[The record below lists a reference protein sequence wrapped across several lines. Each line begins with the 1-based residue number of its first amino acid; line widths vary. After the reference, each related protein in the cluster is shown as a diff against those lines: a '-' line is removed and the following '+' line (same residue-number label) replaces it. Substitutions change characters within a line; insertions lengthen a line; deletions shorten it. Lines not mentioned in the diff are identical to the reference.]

1 MTPVDTPPLPITLP
15 DEAATLALGERLAS
29 GLVWPLKLYLQGQ
42 LGAGKTTLSRGLLQ
56 GLGHVGSVKSPTYTL
71 VEPYTLGEHDVY
83 HFDLYRLGDPEE
95 LEFLGLRDYLE
106 QPALL
111 VFEWPERGAPWL
123 PSADLRIQ
131 LDVVD
136 EGRRATVTAY
146 SEAGLTVLK
155 HVASEQ

>member
-1 MTPVDTPPLPITLP
+1 MTTTDMSQLAINLP
-15 DEAATLALGERLAS
+15 DEAATLALGKRLAMA
-29 GLVWPLKLYLQGQ
+29 LVWPLKVFLEGQ

-56 GLGHVGSVKSPTYTL
+56 GLGHQGSVKSPTYTL
-71 VEPYTLGEHDVY
+71 VEPYTLAGRAVY

-111 VFEWPERGAPWL
+111 LFEWPERGAGWL
-123 PSADLRIQ
+123 PSPDLSIR

-136 EGRRATVTAY
+136 SGRRASLCAHSESGRTVVEY
-146 SEAGLTVLK
+146 M
-155 HVASEQ
+155 ASAV